1 MKVKTY
7 IKLKKKKLKISHL
20 IICHIKLKYWVV
32 QQSPQENFKF
42 NFEYKEPISMC
53 NQQGHV
59 KSDKVNNIVVNGIDR
74 EEVMI
79 IENCFEKAKLNVS
92 KNGKTNDVYEK
103 IPYNNQKSI
112 QVKWVLTMKETND
125 QQIPKARLV
134 IKGFGEQQKIKY

>member
-1 MKVKTY
+1 
-7 IKLKKKKLKISHL
+7 
-20 IICHIKLKYWVV
+20 
-32 QQSPQENFKF
+32 
-42 NFEYKEPISMC
+42 MC

-79 IENCFEKAKLNVS
+79 IDNCFEKAKLNES

-112 QVKWVLTMKETND
+112 QVK
-125 QQIPKARLV
+125 
-134 IKGFGEQQKIKY
+134 